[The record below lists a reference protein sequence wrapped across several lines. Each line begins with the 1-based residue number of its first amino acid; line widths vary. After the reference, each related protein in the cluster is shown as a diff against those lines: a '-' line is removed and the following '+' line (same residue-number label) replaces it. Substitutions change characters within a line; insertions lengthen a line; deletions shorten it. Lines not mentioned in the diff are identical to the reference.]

1 MKRKGVPARIGL
13 AIAMLLLAAVI
24 AAYCTPQED
33 PQPIVTDPPI
43 TEETTSSA
51 PSEPTTGSE
60 DTELPDTGGIA

>member
-13 AIAMLLLAAVI
+13 AIAMLLVAALI

-43 TEETTSSA
+43 TEETA
-51 PSEPTTGSE
+51 PSEPTTSSE
-60 DTELPDTGGIA
+60 DTELPATGGLI